1 MDLAGV
7 SQSGAAGDA
16 SDTDG
21 QPKGRAS
28 GKRASQTSYNS
39 HDANCSIERFFDFA
53 QNDEDVTPLEER
65 IGYKFRNSLL
75 LAEALTHPSLGH
87 EAQRYHLDYQRLE
100 FLGDAVLQLVITE
113 YLFRNFRGEAEGQL
127 TKLRSR
133 LVSRE
138 ALRMHGAT
146 LDLGR
151 YIMMGRGEEASG
163 GRDRTSTLA
172 DAFEALIGALYL
184 DGGLDVAKNF
194 ILTQTRA
201 DLEELAE
208 KPVDINP
215 KGDLQEL
222 LQSISPHSP
231 VYELISQTGPEHEKT
246 FVSQVVWDGVVL
258 GQGIGRSKKQAET
271 AAALEALK
279 LKRWE
284 KSRDLTRLDDPGSR
298 EDRYGPESIRD

>member
-1 MDLAGV
+1 M
-7 SQSGAAGDA
+7 
-16 SDTDG
+16 
-21 QPKGRAS
+21 
-28 GKRASQTSYNS
+28 
-39 HDANCSIERFFDFA
+39 
-53 QNDEDVTPLEER
+53 TPLEER

-87 EAQRYHLDYQRLE
+87 EAQRYHFDYQRLE
-100 FLGDAVLQLVITE
+100 FLGDAVLQLVVTE
-113 YLFRNFRGEAEGQL
+113 YLFSNFQVEAEGQL

-133 LVSRE
+133 LVSRD
-138 ALRMHGAT
+138 ALRTHAAA

-151 YIMMGRGEEASG
+151 YILMGRGEEASG
-163 GRDRTSTLA
+163 GRERTSTLA

-201 DLEELAE
+201 DLAKLAE
-208 KPVDINP
+208 EPVDFNP

-231 VYELISQTGPEHEKT
+231 VYELVSQSGPEHEKT
-246 FVSQVVWDGVVL
+246 FVSHVVWEGIVL
-258 GQGIGRSKKQAET
+258 GQGTGRSKKQAET
-271 AAALEALK
+271 AAALEALQ

-284 KSRDLTRLDDPGSR
+284 KKRNWGRKIRWKERLFSAADAPWRSRPTASHRMVQRVDNVQNSFPAEMPRDRFGHKLFRALDCL
-298 EDRYGPESIRD
+298 Y